1 MLSNFAKSIL
11 SLFLESLAL
20 RNLALLGFLS
30 SSFLSG
36 NVIFFFLQ
44 QDFLSFFVEF
54 FYRFKVVVGS
64 TVPLD
69 VDPHGLKHLINI
81 IADKNLE
88 KLGLLLLE
96 ELGEGEHGFL
106 VQGILLEQAQ
116 FICGVID
123 VHLLDESVIFPLVSS
138 RSALE
143 SGSFGSPFDHLLG
156 GTK

>member
-1 MLSNFAKSIL
+1 MLSNFTKSIL

-20 RNLALLGFLS
+20 RNLALLSFLS

-36 NVIFFFLQ
+36 DVILFFLLE
-44 QDFLSFFVEF
+44 DFLSFLVEF

-96 ELGEGEHGFL
+96 ELSEGEHS
-106 VQGILLEQAQ
+106 LL
-116 FICGVID
+116 I
-123 VHLLDESVIFPLVSS
+123 
-138 RSALE
+138 
-143 SGSFGSPFDHLLG
+143 
-156 GTK
+156 